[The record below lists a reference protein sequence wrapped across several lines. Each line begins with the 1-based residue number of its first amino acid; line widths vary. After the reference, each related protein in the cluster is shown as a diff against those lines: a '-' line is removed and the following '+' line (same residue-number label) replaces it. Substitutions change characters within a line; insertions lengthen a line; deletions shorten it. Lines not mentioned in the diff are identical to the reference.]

1 MAGILDSKERLI
13 DFIITP
19 QGRGQMA
26 DGRMRIE
33 FATLTD
39 MHTFYTSSRPDGIA
53 DDAAGRIYFET
64 HTSRTDLIT
73 PEIAPGNFMQPFRA
87 GSFVIDGK
95 NIAKETFQSASS
107 GYTTDALTGSQ
118 IQDDAEAMLSS
129 LFKHFEGM
137 RILGSEDSFANSSE
151 FDLGATTGSFIITD
165 RDLEINQ
172 GRGIYLKDLSPNYFP
187 EAERDVVVDG
197 SVSLEKSPSI
207 YADPRFAHF
216 PNFRYMPPV
225 NVPEHNKEPQVLGN
239 YPKLNAAN
247 ETENPIGHL
256 STRQKVTVNI
266 AEVSKYKNLFCQ
278 AFQFSNLENASIID
292 KLSIVDYGVFPGPM
306 GGSPRHFFF
315 VGKLYRDAEG
325 VDTFMN
331 IFTLEFFDPNKKV
344 QTLGKTPIAGPVFK
358 SPTPLATA
366 LVKNPQNLIE
376 KAAQAGNL
384 EVISTS
390 EQGSSLPSL
399 ASDIFNF

>member
-53 DDAAGRIYFET
+53 DDASGRIYFET

-87 GSFVIDGK
+87 GSFVIAGK
-95 NIAKETFQSASS
+95 NIAKETFQTSS
-107 GYTTDALTGSQ
+107 TGFTSDALTGSQ
-118 IQDDAEAMLSS
+118 IQDDAESMLSS

-137 RILGSEDSFANSSE
+137 RILGSEDVFSNSSE
-151 FDLGATTGSFIITD
+151 FDLGASTGSFIITD
-165 RDLEINQ
+165 KDLEMNQ

-187 EAERDVVVDG
+187 EDERDTDVDG

-239 YPKLNAAN
+239 YPKLNSAN
-247 ETENPIGHL
+247 ETENPIAHL

-278 AFQFSNLENASIID
+278 AFQFSNLQDASIID
-292 KLSIVDYGVFPGPM
+292 KLSIVDYGVFPGPI
-306 GGSPRHFFF
+306 GGSPRHYFF

-331 IFTLEFFDPNKKV
+331 IFTLEFFDPTKKI
-344 QTLGKTPIAGPVFK
+344 QPMGFKPIAQTMFK
-358 SPTPLATA
+358 STTPAMSVMA
-366 LVKNPQNLIE
+366 ASPQNLIE
-376 KAAQAGNL
+376 KLAAAGAL
-384 EVISTS
+384 EALATS
-390 EQGSSLPSL
+390 EESSSVPSL
-399 ASDIFNF
+399 ASNIFNL